1 MRWGRNSQLW
11 LLGYEVTGG
20 GGETIGLVGGTER
33 QRREEELKKKKLEEK
48 EKQDRGVEEIINR
61 AELGCMGL
69 SGVRAGQGGK
79 TGRGKR
85 NKV

>member
-33 QRREEELKKKKLEEK
+33 QRREEELKKKNWKRK
-48 EKQDRGVEEIINR
+48 KNR
-61 AELGCMGL
+61 IEGW
-69 SGVRAGQGGK
+69 
-79 TGRGKR
+79 KR
-85 NKV
+85 L